1 MGKLELHP
9 SVRETLERLEQQAPG
24 CPLLAL
30 GQTVFWDEPLKA
42 CLPILAERVGKSV
55 RLIAGVHDTDYF
67 AKLPGGVPSR
77 AKFVALPRNDGSTK
91 GFWSSAAEF
100 SALFGGETP
109 VTREALAK
117 AGVPVESLLGQD
129 SRRWDQETEAWG
141 WRGIALSEP
150 TPKVTSDI
158 SVKEVFPVLQETFR
172 WAMRLTM
179 ETLCEEKQRHD
190 SEEMENRFNT
200 LLCDKLEAC
209 EGYNLPGF
217 YECLLPDLHQ
227 IVAGKPVEAE
237 ITRTTKLLKFTPE
250 TASLLR
256 FQFLNLFLDP
266 KTASKAKEAYNE
278 AVAGSEIYSLEKF
291 GTGAIPFDLVIPKV
305 GRGTLRVTEKNLVVM
320 TPTPQFITLKKP
332 LESVV
337 ELSSVLF
344 EKFGETVLIGKAIT
358 LISMLAKEFVFAF
371 HESASMYAVQTRKM
385 HNNLVEKGIQWSVNP
400 ILRIAHETWSALDET
415 DKWFALP
422 EPFRRPFGAQH
433 VTGHTIAKAWRCVVD
448 MQNQNL
454 AMLSEAKG
462 ASKLIET
469 LQKIIGGRWETLA
482 KEYEQLVAVLQPLS
496 QTLEPFND
504 SSQKAVER
512 LREIRKEWLVTETKM
527 GDHFRANLFQNQPSK
542 ADETKRK
549 EYAKK
554 IADFRDERAELRRLL
569 NANRVARKSAE
580 KNEQT
585 ETARRRIAEITREAE
600 LVRLTLVKESI
611 ISSKGLER
619 ANSRPSA
626 WWLPL
631 ISPDGAWFERM
642 LSLVQLRLEPLTGET
657 A

>member
-1 MGKLELHP
+1 MGKLEVHP
-9 SVRETLERLEQQAPG
+9 SVRETLERLQEQAPG

-42 CLPILAERVGKSV
+42 CLPILAERVGLKV
-55 RLIAGVHDTDYF
+55 QLVAGVHDTDYF

-109 VTREALAK
+109 VTKEALTK
-117 AGVPVESLLGQD
+117 AGVPVESLMGQD
-129 SRRWDQETEAWG
+129 SHRWNQETEAWG

-150 TPKVTSDI
+150 TPKVTSEI
-158 SVKEVFPVLQETFR
+158 QVKEVFLVLQETFR
-172 WAMRLTM
+172 WAVRLTM
-179 ETLCEEKQRHD
+179 DTLCEEKQRHD
-190 SEEMENRFNT
+190 SEEVESMFNT

-227 IVAGKPVEAE
+227 IVAGKPIEAD
-237 ITRTTKLLKFTPE
+237 ITKTSKLLKFSPE
-250 TASLLR
+250 TASLAR
-256 FQFLNLFLDP
+256 FRFVNLFLDP
-266 KTASKAKEAYNE
+266 KTRDKSKDAYNE
-278 AVAGSEIYSLEKF
+278 AVAGSEIYALDKF
-291 GTGAIPFDLVIPKV
+291 GTGAIPFDLVIPGL
-305 GRGTLRVTEKNLVVM
+305 GRGTLRVTEKMLVVM

-332 LESVV
+332 LESVT
-337 ELSSVLF
+337 ELAEILF

-371 HESASMYAVQTRKM
+371 HESASMYVVQTRKM
-385 HNNLVEKGIQWSVNP
+385 HNCMNAKGIEWSVNP
-400 ILRIAHETWSALDET
+400 ILRIAHETWNALDAT

-433 VTGHTIAKAWRCVVD
+433 VTGQTIAKTWRCVVD
-448 MQNQNL
+448 MQNRNL
-454 AMLSEAKG
+454 SMLSEAKG
-462 ASKLIET
+462 ASKLIES
-469 LQKIIGGRWETLA
+469 LQKIKGGRWETLA
-482 KEYEQLVAVLQPLS
+482 SEYEQLVSVLQPLS
-496 QTLEPFND
+496 KTLEPFEQ
-504 SSQKAVER
+504 SSQKAVQR
-512 LREIRKEWLVTETKM
+512 LREIRRDWVETEKEM
-527 GDHFRANLFQNQPSK
+527 GEHFRDRIFGKQPTS
-542 ADETKRK
+542 ADNAKR
-549 EYAKK
+549 EQFVKK
-554 IADFRDERAELRRLL
+554 ISGFREERTELRRLL
-569 NANRVARKSAE
+569 VSNRLSRKATESNEVTDQARK
-580 KNEQT
+580 
-585 ETARRRIAEITREAE
+585 RIGEITREAE
-600 LVRLTLVKESI
+600 LARLTLVKEAI

-642 LSLVQLRLEPLTGET
+642 LSLVKLRLEPLTGEV